1 MDVSRRSV
9 LSMRFAHIDLE
20 SAPASYSTAPHSAI
34 TSTSTST
41 STSTIGSAL
50 SDLPTINFQAVSGL
64 EISLPV
70 VVDSLLTT
78 YIEELCPRKIFSS
91 VNAQRDVGDHEMNM
105 LRTALCTVYT
115 VLTRCRGPLI
125 WLEDRMRPDLKKA
138 HPLIRTLKEE
148 LQKGSMDIDYIT
160 DPNKIDKKF
169 VDHIFNLTDV
179 EEITAAYEDSTR
191 QILMKFKNSYW
202 SAVNALASLS
212 KDTGPD
218 RNRPVDFG
226 VSAEYSALIADKR
239 VLIAQLS
246 MTAHEGTQRCCCVID
261 RLCDTLLLKAGSGDG
276 SWSHEWGH
284 DLRCVCAVLNSFVHL
299 LLLLSLSYPVLGHC

>member
-1 MDVSRRSV
+1 MDANRRSV

-20 SAPASYSTAPHSAI
+20 SAPASYSTATHS
-34 TSTSTST
+34 TTK
-41 STSTIGSAL
+41 SAL

-70 VVDSLLTT
+70 IVDSLLMT

-125 WLEDRMRPDLKKA
+125 WLEDRMNSDLNKA
-138 HPLIRTLKEE
+138 HPLIRTLKKALE
-148 LQKGSMDIDYIT
+148 QGSMNIDYIT
-160 DPNKIDKKF
+160 DPKLIDKKF

-191 QILMKFKNSYW
+191 QILMKFKSTYW
-202 SAVNALASLS
+202 AAVAALESLS
-212 KDTGPD
+212 KDTRID
-218 RNRPVDFG
+218 RNLAVDFS
-226 VSAEYSALIADKR
+226 VSSEYTALIADKR

-246 MTAHEGTQRCCCVID
+246 MTAHEGTQSCCNVLD
-261 RLCDTLLLKAGSGDG
+261 RLCDTLLLKAGNGDG
-276 SWSHEWGH
+276 SWSNEWGQ
-284 DLRCVCAVLNSFVHL
+284 DLRYVN
-299 LLLLSLSYPVLGHC
+299 PVLRHH